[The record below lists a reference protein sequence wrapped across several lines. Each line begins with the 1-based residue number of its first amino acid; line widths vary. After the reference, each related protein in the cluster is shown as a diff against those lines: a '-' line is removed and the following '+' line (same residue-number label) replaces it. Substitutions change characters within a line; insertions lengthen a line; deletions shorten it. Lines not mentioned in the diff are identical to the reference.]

1 MIETL
6 FQMDPVT
13 VLTFMGAGI
22 LLNLTPGA
30 DVAFATA
37 TSLGSGWRNG
47 VAAALGISAGS
58 LVHVTL
64 AAFGIAAT
72 LAAWPLGFDLIRW
85 CGAAYLLYLAIQT
98 WRVRP
103 ADDATAKHRSLS
115 RAISRGFLT
124 NVLNPKVALFILA
137 FLPQF
142 TDPAIGAVH
151 LQMLLLGALFAVTG
165 FLIISAYAIA
175 ANAFG
180 TALRRRMTALNKLT
194 SIIYA
199 GLAVRLVFD

>member
-1 MIETL
+1 MIGTL
-6 FQMDPVT
+6 FQMDPVA

-64 AAFGIAAT
+64 AAFGVAAA

-85 CGAAYLLYLAIQT
+85 CGAAYLVSLAIQS
-98 WRVRP
+98 WHAKP
-103 ADDATAKHRSLS
+103 ADHATAKQRSLS
-115 RAISRGFLT
+115 RAISRGFVT

-151 LQMLLLGALFAVTG
+151 VQMLLLGALFAVTG
-165 FLIISAYAIA
+165 FLITSAYAIA
-175 ANAFG
+175 AGAFG